1 MEVGGTAMCPTD
13 CRFLDRPEYSA
24 CIILQLDGTEE
35 GREGSCRETR
45 RHNVDAGNLEDSKNR
60 FYNGVPRPR
69 AGGLV
74 GFVARIP
81 SEFFHR
87 DAAN

>member
-1 MEVGGTAMCPTD
+1 MEAGGTAMCPTD
-13 CRFLDRPEYSA
+13 CRFLDRPKYSA

-60 FYNGVPRPR
+60 FYNGQR
-69 AGGLV
+69 
-74 GFVARIP
+74 
-81 SEFFHR
+81 SS
-87 DAAN
+87 ANKRSR